1 MNPRN
6 RYHNLVTGPGAFVLV
21 RRVGPAPPP
30 VGSPGRRLERV
41 RDVQED
47 GEGSENDQEA
57 LCER

>member
-1 MNPRN
+1 MEYSPAQTEVIERG
-6 RYHNLVTGPGAFVLV
+6 L
-21 RRVGPAPPP
+21 APPP